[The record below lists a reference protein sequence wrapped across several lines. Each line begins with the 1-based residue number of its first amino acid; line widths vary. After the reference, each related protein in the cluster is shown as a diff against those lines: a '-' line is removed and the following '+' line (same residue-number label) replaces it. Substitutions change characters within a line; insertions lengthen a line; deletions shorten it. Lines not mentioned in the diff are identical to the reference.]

1 MKTFYH
7 IILSVIS
14 IFALTACS
22 STNGKDTETPVG
34 KSPVTHEKFV
44 TPIGIRV
51 DTTKCKTSGIAM
63 SKKQF
68 QQCPYI
74 GVTSL
79 IPDLTVRA
87 VQDFPA
93 DEDDNKIYI
102 GQNMDLEFMKN
113 GKRLEIPEQVFHTMW
128 YTEYLGL
135 SVAYI
140 DENHIYVEGT
150 FSSEK
155 PSEGYKYSYLNGGE
169 YDNVY
174 TNFYNGKEWKP
185 LIPQDIVHDPDRL
198 QLFASEKYLK
208 FVNQRG
214 CYYDP
219 NTGVFGE
226 NYKDSVLVGTEYI
239 VDASSYQLITKVDK
253 KCST

>member
-1 MKTFYH
+1 MKTFSRF
-7 IILSVIS
+7 ILSAIS
-14 IFALTACS
+14 ISALTACS
-22 STNGKDTETPVG
+22 STNSE
-34 KSPVTHEKFV
+34 SQNEKFV

-51 DTTKCKTSGIAM
+51 DTATCKTSGIAM

-74 GVTSL
+74 GEAALTPE
-79 IPDLTVRA
+79 ITVRA

-102 GQNMDLEFMKN
+102 GQNMHLEFIKN
-113 GKRLEIPEQVFHTMW
+113 GKTLEIPKQVFHTMW
-128 YTEYLGL
+128 YTNYLGL

-140 DENHIYVEGT
+140 DKNHIYVEGT

-155 PSEGYKYSYLNGGE
+155 PAEGYKYAYPNGGAF
-169 YDNVY
+169 DNVY
-174 TNFYNGKEWKP
+174 TYFFNGKEWKQ

-219 NTGVFGE
+219 NTGVFSE
-226 NYKDSVLVGTEYI
+226 NYKDSVQVGTEYV
-239 VDASSYQLITKVDK
+239 VDADSYQLISKVNK